1 MAKRIDANSYDSTRV
16 KRKELKR
23 LVISGLISLL
33 VVGLFFWATFE
44 LFPLTARLPKTVTSG
59 GTVILLD
66 WGLLGNMVSVVTLAL
81 VVGGVVFA
89 VSQYIENAD
98 QRRREA
104 AQAQFSMY
112 DDVFDRFM
120 NQEAMSARR
129 WIILNLPTLDG
140 AGNDSEAWLAQT
152 KALIKAAPAGKA
164 YLKQVLNDFDFLGF
178 VAQHY
183 WSMDNELVEWM
194 SGPVVKTWERVY
206 LYVEREGLERNEPD
220 FYKSARWFGQ
230 HCMEWRRQ
238 RFPKSEII
246 SDAT

>member
-1 MAKRIDANSYDSTRV
+1 MA
-16 KRKELKR
+16 
-23 LVISGLISLL
+23 
-33 VVGLFFWATFE
+33 
-44 LFPLTARLPKTVTSG
+44 
-59 GTVILLD
+59 
-66 WGLLGNMVSVVTLAL
+66 SVVTLSL

-112 DDVFDRFM
+112 DEVFDRLM
-120 NQEAMSARR
+120 SQEAMTARR
-129 WIILNLPTLDG
+129 WIILNLPTLSE
-140 AGNDSEAWLAQT
+140 AGNDNEAWVAHT
-152 KALIKAAPAGKA
+152 GALINATPTGEKAERAPGKA
-164 YLKQVLNDFDFLGF
+164 YLKQALNDFDFLGF

-194 SGPVVKTWERVY
+194 SGPVAKTWERIY
-206 LYVEREGLERNEPD
+206 LYVEREGLERDEPD

-230 HCMEWRRQ
+230 HCIEWRTQ
-238 RFPKSEII
+238 RFPKSKII